1 MRTKYIK
8 TQYTMNK
15 FISIEESVSKIK
27 DGMTLMIGG
36 FLASGSPQGIIDGLV
51 KANIKDLTIICNDT
65 AFPDR
70 GLGVLIANKQVKKVI
85 TSHIGTNLATID
97 QFNAKEIDV
106 EFNPQGTLAERI
118 RCGGAGLGGFL
129 TPTGLGTVVAEGK
142 QVITIDGNDFLLEL
156 PLRADVAIIAANIAD
171 AEGNLVYLG
180 TTQNFNPLMA
190 MAADVVIAEIG
201 ELKNTG
207 EIPMET
213 VHTPA
218 IFVDFMVKK

>member
-1 MRTKYIK
+1 LRTKYIK